1 MNKHRPNLGLFVG
14 IAALLLIGTA
24 LMSSASV
31 VLSQQVTGDPNYY
44 FREHLIALF
53 IGIPVALLGYKLD
66 YKYLRKAAPFL
77 ILVSLILLALVFVP
91 GIGMTHGGARRWLT
105 WPITFAP
112 TEIYKLSLVIYLA
125 AWFEKRQGEVKSL
138 IFSTVPFLIILGVT
152 AGLIML
158 QPDTGT
164 FVTVAGISAA
174 MYVVAGAA
182 ISHIV
187 GLGGLAIAGFI
198 FLLKTAPYRMQR
210 FMIFMNPGSDAG
222 GAGYQINQAL
232 LAIGTG
238 GLFGLGFGHSR
249 QKFNYLP
256 EASTDSI
263 FAIAAEE
270 LGFFL
275 TAAIFLLYIFVA
287 VQGYKVAQ
295 KAPDAF
301 SRLVATGIT
310 SWIIIQALINIFAM
324 MSLIPLTG
332 VPLPFL
338 SQGSTSTLVLMLAS
352 GILLNISKHTEGEN
366 RESRLRRRGDWWSY
380 FTGSS
385 RHQSP
390 RTGK

>member
-1 MNKHRPNLGLFVG
+1 MIKHRPNLSLLVG

-31 VLSQQVTGDPNYY
+31 VLAQQVAGDPNYY
-44 FREHLIALF
+44 FREHLIALAM
-53 IGIPVALLGYKLD
+53 GLPVAFIGYKLD
-66 YKYLRKAAPFL
+66 YKYWRKLAPIMIIGTIVLLVLVL
-77 ILVSLILLALVFVP
+77 IP
-91 GIGMTHGGARRWLT
+91 GIGMYHGGARRWLT

-112 TEIYKLSLVIYLA
+112 AELYKLTLILYLA
-125 AWFEKRQGEVKSL
+125 AWFEKRQGEVKSFVYSA
-138 IFSTVPFLIILGVT
+138 IPFLTILLLTG
-152 AGLIML
+152 GLIMK

-164 FVTVAGISAA
+164 FVTVAGVAA
-174 MYVVAGAA
+174 LMYIVAGASW
-182 ISHIV
+182 SHIAALA
-187 GLGGLAIAGFI
+187 GLGVAGFI

-210 FMIFMNPGSDAG
+210 FMIFLNPGADTSD
-222 GAGYQINQAL
+222 AGYQINQAL

-238 GLFGLGFGHSR
+238 GLFGLGFGRSR

-263 FAIAAEE
+263 FAITAEE

-275 TAAIFLLYIFVA
+275 SAGIIFLYIFVA
-287 VQGYKVAQ
+287 IQGYKVAQ

-310 SWIIIQALINIFAM
+310 SWIVIQSTINIFAM
-324 MSLIPLTG
+324 LSLIPLTG

-352 GILLNISKHTEGEN
+352 GILLNISKHTEGET
-366 RESRLRRRGDWWSY
+366 RESRLRRRGDRGSY
-380 FTGSS
+380 FTSS
-385 RHQSP
+385 RRH
-390 RTGK
+390 

>member
-1 MNKHRPNLGLFVG
+1 MQKHRPNLGLLVG
-14 IAALLLIGTA
+14 IMALLLIGTA

-31 VLSQQVTGDPNYY
+31 VLAQQVAGDPNYY
-44 FREHLIALF
+44 FREHLIALAIGLPVAF
-53 IGIPVALLGYKLD
+53 IGYKID
-66 YKYLRKAAPFL
+66 YKYWRKLAPL
-77 ILVSLILLALVFVP
+77 MMLGTVVLLALVLIP
-91 GIGMTHGGARRWLT
+91 GIGMYHGGARRWLT

-112 TEIYKLSLVIYLA
+112 AEIYKLALVLYLA
-125 AWFEKRQGEVKSL
+125 AWFEKRQAEVKS
-138 IFSTVPFLIILGVT
+138 FAYSTVPFLIILAVT
-152 AGLIML
+152 AVLIMK

-164 FVTVAGISAA
+164 FVTVAGVAA
-174 MYVVAGAA
+174 SMYFVAGASW
-182 ISHIV
+182 SHII
-187 GLGGLAIAGFI
+187 GLIGLAVAGFI
-198 FLLKTAPYRMQR
+198 FLLQTAPYRMQR
-210 FMIFMNPGSDAG
+210 FMIFLNPTSDAS

-275 TAAIFLLYIFVA
+275 SAGIILLYIYVA
-287 VQGYKVAQ
+287 AQGFKVAQ
-295 KAPDAF
+295 KAPDTF

-310 SWIIIQALINIFAM
+310 SWIIIQATINIFAM

-352 GILLNISKHTEGEN
+352 GILLHISKHTEGEN
-366 RESRLRRRGDWWSY
+366 RESRLRGRGNWWSY
-380 FTGSS
+380 FAGSS
-385 RHQSP
+385 RN
-390 RTGK
+390 